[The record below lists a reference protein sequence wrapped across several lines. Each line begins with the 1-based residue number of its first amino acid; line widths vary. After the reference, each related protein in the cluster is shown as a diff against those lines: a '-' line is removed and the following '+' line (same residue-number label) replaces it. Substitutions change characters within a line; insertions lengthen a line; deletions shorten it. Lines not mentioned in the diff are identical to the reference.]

1 MINNFGHFDGGSV
14 GAGFEAG
21 LTDKIIPSCSFVL
34 DNENVSD
41 KGGVFVTSGEAS
53 EGAVNLTVG
62 LGIGVEVN
70 LSTAEVIGYN
80 VATVGGGADFAEG
93 KIFIDI
99 AGILEGVFN
108 FFTGNDK
115 KTDISELESG

>member
-1 MINNFGHFDGGSV
+1 MRHFGLVIGGSV

-41 KGGVFVTSGEAS
+41 KDGVFVTSGEAS

-70 LSTAEVIGYN
+70 LSTAEVTGYN

-99 AGILEGVFN
+99 AEILEGVFN
-108 FFTGNDK
+108 FFIGNDQ
-115 KTDISELESG
+115 KTGISELESG